1 HIFVATCFQEKK
13 KWRLLFFCSLV
24 SHYARRNYECDEPE
38 RSSSMSIFK
47 MQTYNVS
54 LCLLLELM
62 LIFSHGS
69 CSYFFYGS
77 SLNCSELCSCNED
90 SLEAT
95 LKEYDLAVNPDVG
108 QEKYKS
114 AVDLTHHEQVST
126 YSSLLGFLTTWLNQ
140 IVRIQCKLSDGR
152 SYLASALVNGVDYL
166 MFTALHVKCNK
177 GERLVW
183 DLAPSRTSLIVF
195 VSDGC
200 IFIPDNPRKGITIPM
215 NAWIWAVTSP
225 DPNIFNSTEV
235 RYTMNTVSLSISE
248 SKAKYL
254 PSKWRD
260 TYMISAAKI
269 NLNRNHLESF
279 DCPLRF
285 TKTLEVMN
293 LANNRLTKFPP
304 CFVESGNSKII
315 YLSLTHNR
323 ITDIS
328 ALNDQTDSTF
338 VSSIRIINLS
348 HNKIE
353 SLQSFRVMDDLT
365 VLDLSFNSIKEISN
379 DAFLN
384 LQYVQQIYL
393 EHNLIHTVRPYAFTM
408 NTKLNVLDLAHNQVT
423 EMSQEQ
429 LPTSLTGSPLSV
441 NLKNNALPY
450 TPFKNCARG
459 NFYNP
464 MIEISMSSNPLICD
478 CKMIEFDQCTRW
490 LDKLGINNVSSR
502 SVFKDI
508 EELTCASPKET
519 AGKKVTGMD
528 FLRSCIIVDK
538 CPDKCSCQLENTNS
552 VLVNCTARRLLE
564 MPDALPAVPYASI
577 KLHLSHNPLQMLTY
591 RSYLQ
596 DLVELH
602 VDNCLLTTVTPA
614 AMAALQDI
622 KVLTLHNNLLPKLPS
637 STKNITLK
645 RATNV
650 TLHNNRWECSCDSL
664 WLPRW
669 LSKHKSA
676 LWMPGKILCNYLR
689 KPVEDLS
696 EVDLNCSSTAYMDT
710 FLAVSLVLS
719 SLISTLVIVFCYR
732 TEINLLLYSKL
743 GIRLGSNFSYGDL
756 FHPYDVFVSYSQ
768 DNYKWVV
775 DTLVPHLENGAN
787 KYRLCLHYRD
797 FPPGES
803 VVENIPW
810 AIRLSRCSI
819 LVLSKDFL
827 RKEWCI
833 MEVRAAFQRMLL
845 VSNRLIIIA
854 TDDISP
860 EDLTTDLQAYMNT
873 HDYLRA
879 SEPCF
884 WEKLEMFLPPR
895 QNVGESQSAMSLE
908 DPAAGDSKPRKEL
921 SDGEVEEESMGYAS
935 DPSAR

>member
-1 HIFVATCFQEKK
+1 MV
-13 KWRLLFFCSLV
+13 V
-24 SHYARRNYECDEPE
+24 RNVCNFIVI
-38 RSSSMSIFK
+38 SVH
-47 MQTYNVS
+47 Q
-54 LCLLLELM
+54 
-62 LIFSHGS
+62 
-69 CSYFFYGS
+69 
-77 SLNCSELCSCNED
+77 ELCSCNED
-90 SLEAT
+90 NLEVT
-95 LKEYDLAVNPDVG
+95 LKEYDLAINSGVG
-108 QEKYKS
+108 YEKYKV
-114 AVDLTHHEQVST
+114 AVDLIPPDQGPV
-126 YSSLLGFLTTWLNQ
+126 YSSILGVLTTWLHQ
-140 IVRIQCKLSDGR
+140 IVRVDCKVADGKSHR
-152 SYLASALVNGVDYL
+152 ASSLINGVDLL
-166 MFTALHVKCNK
+166 MFTAFHIQCEK
-177 GERLVW
+177 GERLIW
-183 DLAPSRTSLIVF
+183 DLPPTRTSIIVF
-195 VSDGC
+195 VADGC
-200 IFIPDNPRKGITIPM
+200 NFIPDNEKKGMAIPM
-215 NAWIWAVTSP
+215 NAWIWAV
-225 DPNIFNSTEV
+225 NSHDHNVFDNTNV
-235 RYTMNTVSLSISE
+235 RFTMNTVSLSISG
-248 SKAKYL
+248 SRATFI
-254 PSKWRD
+254 PSKWQN
-260 TYMISAAKI
+260 TYMVSAATV
-269 NLNRNHLESF
+269 NLHQNQLESF

-285 TKTLEVMN
+285 TKRLKTMN
-293 LANNRLTKFPP
+293 LANNKLTKFPP
-304 CFVESGNSKII
+304 CFIEEDSNINYLTLYHNKI
-315 YLSLTHNR
+315 S
-323 ITDIS
+323 DIS
-328 ALNDQTDSTF
+328 AIYERTEPKYAP
-338 VSSIRIINLS
+338 SIKIINLS
-348 HNKIE
+348 HNNIE
-353 SLQSFRVMDDLT
+353 SLQSLLTMDDLR
-365 VLDLSFNSIKEISN
+365 VLDLSYNNIKEIAN
-379 DAFLN
+379 DAFIN
-384 LQYVQQIYL
+384 LEHIEQIYL
-393 EHNLIHTVRPYAFTM
+393 EHNHIHVVRPYAFTM
-408 NTKLNVLDLAHNQVT
+408 NTKLSILDLAHNQVT
-423 EMSQEQ
+423 EISQEQ
-429 LPTSLTGSPLSV
+429 LPTSLTGLPLSV

-464 MIEISMSSNPLICD
+464 MIEISMSSNPLVCD

-490 LDKLGINNVSSR
+490 LDKLGISNVSSR

-508 EELTCASPKET
+508 EDLTCASPKET
-519 AGKKVTGMD
+519 AGKKVKGMD

-538 CPDKCSCQLENTNS
+538 CPSKCSCQLENTNT
-552 VLVNCTARRLLE
+552 VLVNCTSRRLLE
-564 MPDALPAVPYASI
+564 MPDALPVVPYASV
-577 KLHLSHNPLQMLTY
+577 KLHLSHNPLQMLAF

-596 DLVELH
+596 DLIELR

-614 AMAALQDI
+614 AIAALQNI
-622 KVLTLHNNLLPKLPS
+622 KVLTLHNNLLQKLPS

-650 TLHNNRWECSCDSL
+650 TLHNNRWVCSCESL

-669 LSKHKSA
+669 LSKHKYA

-696 EVDLNCSSTAYMDT
+696 EVDLNCSSTAYTDT

-719 SLISTLVIVFCYR
+719 ALISTLVIVFCYR

-775 DTLVPHLENGAN
+775 DTLVPHLENGDCS
-787 KYRLCLHYRD
+787 YRLCLHYRD

-860 EDLTTDLQAYMNT
+860 EDLTPDLQAYMNT

-884 WEKLEMFLPPR
+884 WEKLEMFLPPK
-895 QNVGESQSAMSLE
+895 QSVEEIQSSMSLD
-908 DPAAGDSKPRKEL
+908 DPGAGDSKPRKEM
-921 SDGEVEEESMGYAS
+921 SDGENEEESMGDAT